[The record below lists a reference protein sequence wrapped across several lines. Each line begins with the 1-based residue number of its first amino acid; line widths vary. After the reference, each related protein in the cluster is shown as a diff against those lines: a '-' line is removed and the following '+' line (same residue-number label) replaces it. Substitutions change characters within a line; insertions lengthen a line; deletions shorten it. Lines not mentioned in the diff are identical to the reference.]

1 MNWLLMAGA
10 GATAFA
16 ALIGAGLIIIKAFVK
31 AVEAIV
37 RPEFITLREQHVGLS
52 TRFVSSQSEQDEEWY
67 AEFRQVGSQFK
78 QLAETVRWLETELKP
93 NHGTSLR
100 DAIDRIEGRLKH
112 HIDNPNE
119 V

>member
-16 ALIGAGLIIIKAFVK
+16 ALVGAGLIIVKAFVK

-37 RPEFITLREQHVGLS
+37 RPEFDSLRTQHESLS
-52 TRFVSSQSEQDEEWY
+52 TRFAHSQSEQDEEWSG
-67 AEFRQVGSQFK
+67 ELRLLRQRVTE
-78 QLAETVRWLETELKP
+78 LADGVTWLEHELKP

-100 DAIDRIEGRLKH
+100 DAVDRIEGRLES
-112 HIDNPNE
+112 HITSQGR
-119 V
+119 